1 MNKILFIL
9 AMALVTSFAN
19 AQVQKGSDVN
29 GEAAYDRSGN
39 VSMPDANTMA
49 IGAIDNDGN
58 GNASGHVR
66 VYSWNG
72 SAWVRKGVDI
82 NGEAMNDWSGYSVS
96 MPDANTVAIGAPYND
111 GSAVDSGHVRIY
123 SWNGSAWVQKGIDID
138 GEAAGDN
145 SGSSVSMPD
154 SNTVAIAGKQ
164 NDGNGANS
172 GHVRIYS
179 WNGSAW
185 VQKGMDID
193 GEAADDNSGSS
204 VSMPDSNTVAIG
216 ATQNDGNGSNSGH
229 VRIYSWNG
237 SSWVQKGTD
246 IDGEANGD
254 YSGLSIS
261 MPDANTVAIGAQR
274 NDGNGV
280 ESGHVRI
287 YNWNGSAWVQKGIDI
302 DGDTHYSWL
311 GYSVSMPD
319 TNTVAIG
326 AIGDDEN
333 GYDSGSVRIY
343 SWNGSAWMQL
353 GVDINGEAAED
364 YSGNVSMPDVNT
376 VAIGANGNDGNGTSS
391 GHVRVYDFSALS
403 VKENTFDEAFSIYPN
418 PTNAMFTVDVPNDS
432 VKIISVVDITG
443 KVMATSNV
451 ATVDVSN
458 LASGIYMVKVET
470 ISGKIGMKK
479 LVRD

>member
-138 GEAAGDN
+138 GEAADDN

-172 GHVRIYS
+172 GHVSIYS

-319 TNTVAIG
+319 ANTVAIG
-326 AIGDDEN
+326 AIGDDAN

-391 GHVRVYDFSALS
+391 GHVRVYDFSTLS

-418 PTNAMFTVDVPNDS
+418 PTNAMFTVEVPNDS

-458 LASGIYMVKVET
+458 LASGIYVVKVET

>member
-111 GSAVDSGHVRIY
+111 GSAVD
-123 SWNGSAWVQKGIDID
+123 
-138 GEAAGDN
+138 
-145 SGSSVSMPD
+145 
-154 SNTVAIAGKQ
+154 
-164 NDGNGANS
+164 
-172 GHVRIYS
+172 
-179 WNGSAW
+179 
-185 VQKGMDID
+185 
-193 GEAADDNSGSS
+193 
-204 VSMPDSNTVAIG
+204 
-216 ATQNDGNGSNSGH
+216 SGH

-391 GHVRVYDFSALS
+391 GHVRVYDFSTLS

-479 LVRD
+479 LVKY